1 MLKIYFVTGDKSILR
16 NHLNRIVPVE
26 LESKYKTSF
35 KDTISIV
42 DNIEELDNDLYT
54 DCLNE
59 GLLNI
64 IIFFDRQRI
73 DFEVNKY
80 CQAIFLY
87 PIDIDITG
95 NNTLYCNQMKQ
106 QMAKGIRALF
116 SLRDKFADKALLP
129 IMRLP
134 RKNFHS
140 THLHNLY
147 TEIEKGIF
155 NNNTVQKYIYDF
167 SNNHRKPKRR
177 TSNKQVKFFEDA
189 RNLYFLLENTSSGN
203 NGHGIHRPTVN
214 QNEHNITCILNDS
227 FRFGYRI
234 DHRLH
239 FDVSKNEGQNIPN
252 SIPFRN
258 CHDKIMSFKE
268 KDHLNIFSNDF
279 IRST

>member
-1 MLKIYFVTGDKSILR
+1 MLKIYFIIKDNDCLR
-16 NHLNRIVPVE
+16 DHLGKIIPTE
-26 LESKYKTSF
+26 LESKYNISF
-35 KDTISIV
+35 KDNISIV
-42 DNIEELDNDLYT
+42 DKIENLDNDLHT
-54 DCLNE
+54 DCLDE
-59 GLLNI
+59 DILNI
-64 IIFFDRQRI
+64 IIFFDRQRT
-73 DFEVNKY
+73 DFKPSKY
-80 CQAIFLY
+80 CQAFFLY
-87 PIDIDITG
+87 PIDSAENSTR
-95 NNTLYCNQMKQ
+95 YCNQMKQ

-116 SLRDKFADKALLP
+116 SLKGNFADKALLP

-140 THLHNLY
+140 THLNNLY

-189 RNLYFLLENTSSGN
+189 RSLYFLLENTSSGN

-214 QNEHNITCILNDS
+214 QNGHNITCILNNS

-234 DHRLH
+234 NHRLH

-252 SIPFRN
+252 SIPFCN
-258 CHDKIMSFKE
+258 CHDEIISFKE

>member
-1 MLKIYFVTGDKSILR
+1 MLKIYFVTGDKNILR

-106 QMAKGIRALF
+106 QMARGIRALF
-116 SLRDKFADKALLP
+116 SLHDKFSDKTLLS

-140 THLHNLY
+140 IHLNNLY
-147 TEIEKGIF
+147 NGIEKGIF
-155 NNNTVQKYIYDF
+155 NANVIQKYIYDF
-167 SNNHRKPKRR
+167 LDNHKKPKRR

-189 RNLYFLLENTSSGN
+189 RGLYFLLENTSSGT
-203 NGHGIHRPTVN
+203 NGHGIHLPSIN
-214 QNEHNITCILNDS
+214 LDGHNIICILNNC
-227 FRFGYRI
+227 FRFGFRI

-239 FDVSKNEGQNIPN
+239 YDVSKNEA
-252 SIPFRN
+252 
-258 CHDKIMSFKE
+258 
-268 KDHLNIFSNDF
+268 
-279 IRST
+279 